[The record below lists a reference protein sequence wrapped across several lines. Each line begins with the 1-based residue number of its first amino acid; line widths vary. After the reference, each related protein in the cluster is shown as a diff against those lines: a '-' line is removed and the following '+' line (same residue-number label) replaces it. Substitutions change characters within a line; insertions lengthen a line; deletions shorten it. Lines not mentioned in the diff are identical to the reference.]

1 MSSLEDRMPFPQMLQ
16 SVESP
21 PFFPFREPNFQT
33 LLKLQHLTRPWD
45 MNTYINE
52 TKTQVQALE
61 LESCVTHDIS
71 DLHSPTKSE
80 TKGLQN
86 PLSDSCLE
94 DASPE
99 SNQRRANSVGKEQ
112 NSLFPWTQPQIT
124 LNETNCSKHSQIVPK
139 ERRKRKR
146 TRKIKNKEEVETQR
160 MTHIA
165 VERNRRRQMN
175 DHLNSLRS
183 LMPSSYV
190 ERGDQASIVGGAI
203 DFVRQLE
210 QLLQSLE
217 AQKRMKEREP
227 AATPMGISSNG
238 LFTPQAECNIQ
249 RDSGNSE
256 EEAKVKRKSE
266 AAVIEVTAVQNHVK
280 LKIQCERRTG
290 QLVRAIAALEDLSLL
305 VLELNITSS
314 ETSVLYSFN
323 LKIEDDCKLES
334 ADEIAATVDQIFST
348 TNGS

>member
-1 MSSLEDRMPFPQMLQ
+1 MDVEGLQGGCINTESLRFEGEEEEPLFLMSSLEDRMPFPQMLQ

-190 ERGDQASIVGGAI
+190 ERVITYIEKLCIPFHGLWRI
-203 DFVRQLE
+203 
-210 QLLQSLE
+210 QSVFY
-217 AQKRMKEREP
+217 Q
-227 AATPMGISSNG
+227 
-238 LFTPQAECNIQ
+238 
-249 RDSGNSE
+249 
-256 EEAKVKRKSE
+256 
-266 AAVIEVTAVQNHVK
+266 IE
-280 LKIQCERRTG
+280 
-290 QLVRAIAALEDLSLL
+290 SLL
-305 VLELNITSS
+305 IIYFKN
-314 ETSVLYSFN
+314 LYWLFIPFLFFIW
-323 LKIEDDCKLES
+323 LK
-334 ADEIAATVDQIFST
+334 
-348 TNGS
+348 G